1 MPAPAASAPSTTS
14 PSTRLQNT
22 CVAITLDVNELQR
35 SCAFYARVLAF
46 ETVATE
52 RAGLIYEVRSLRSP
66 LCPNI
71 ELRLRAAFGKRAT
84 GGGPGSLLLL
94 TIRVDDL
101 PASLARLADGVPWV
115 GAKPAEPF
123 TQDRATF
130 ADPDG
135 YQIQLVGLMP

>member
-1 MPAPAASAPSTTS
+1 MTAPAAPPAPASTAP
-14 PSTRLQNT
+14 RLQNT
-22 CVAITLDVNELQR
+22 CVAITLDVNDLPR
-35 SCAFYARVLAF
+35 ACAFYAKALDF
-46 ETVATE
+46 EPVAVD
-52 RAGLIYEVRSLRSP
+52 RPGLIYEVRSLRSP
-66 LCPNI
+66 LCPNL

-101 PASLARLADGVPWV
+101 PASLARLADVVPWV
-115 GAKPAEPF
+115 GSKPAAPY

-135 YQIQLVGLMP
+135 YQIQLVGLV